1 MNARK
6 FAGYACVALGFVLIL
21 LLGYGV
27 IDPIGGLPGGAAS
40 MRDVLIGLMPSVL
53 LALGAFVAGLLLLK
67 ASDRPGAGRPR
78 RGKGSS
84 HR

>member
-6 FAGYACVALGFVLIL
+6 LAGYLCVALGFALIL

-27 IDPIGGLPGGAAS
+27 IDPIGGVPAHAAS

-53 LALGAFVAGLLLLK
+53 LALGAFVIGLWLLK
-67 ASDRPGAGRPR
+67 
-78 RGKGSS
+78 GSTKK
-84 HR
+84 

>member
-6 FAGYACVALGFVLIL
+6 FAGFACVALGFALIL

-27 IDPIGGLPGGAAS
+27 IDPIGGVPANAAS

-53 LALGAFVAGLLLLK
+53 LALGAFVIGLWLLK
-67 ASDRPGAGRPR
+67 GARNGGGR
-78 RGKGSS
+78 KK
-84 HR
+84 

>member
-6 FAGYACVALGFVLIL
+6 YAGYTCVALGFALIV

-27 IDPIGGLPGGAAS
+27 IDPIGGLPAHAAS

-53 LALGAFVAGLLLLK
+53 LAVGAFAIGLLLL
-67 ASDRPGAGRPR
+67 
-78 RGKGSS
+78 RGPKK
-84 HR
+84 